1 MTGADFDKLF
11 DRKTDKAYTGF
22 FNPTKKT
29 ALYREAL
36 ILAIENKYRN
46 LDEQREYDDLSG
58 VTKTN
63 QVFSLLPGQAN
74 QIYTQALAI
83 SAITV
88 TSSQLIITTVFPHFL
103 TVGQSATTSGIQG
116 YTTVGPINGTFPV
129 LSVTNANTFTLSGS
143 FGSIIG
149 SWTVNSGQVSFANMV
164 SDYKHLLTIKAKFGK
179 PIKGL
184 SITNATNATPIV
196 ITVNTYNNL
205 RTGEQLQISQVVGNT
220 AANGVFYI
228 LQLNTLTFQLFTDKN
243 MTVPAVG
250 NGAYV
255 SGGIMSRIT
264 YQYASPLVPDRK
276 KDLYSTPTAAYPK
289 YEIAGG
295 QIKVQ
300 PFELACSEITMD
312 YITTDL
318 VDILPL
324 DSALNLEL
332 TYPADF
338 LYYVADV
345 AANLAA
351 KTVRDPELLQTS
363 AADINNEK

>member
-1 MTGADFDKLF
+1 MTGFDFDKLF

-63 QVFSLLPGQAN
+63 QVYSLLPSQAN
-74 QIYTQALAI
+74 QIYTQPLAI

-88 TSSQLIITTVFPHFL
+88 TSSQLIITTVFPHYL
-103 TVGQSATTSGIQG
+103 AVGQNMTTFYVQ
-116 YTTVGPINGTFPV
+116 
-129 LSVTNANTFTLSGS
+129 
-143 FGSIIG
+143 
-149 SWTVNSGQVSFANMV
+149 
-164 SDYKHLLTIKAKFGK
+164 
-179 PIKGL
+179 
-184 SITNATNATPIV
+184 
-196 ITVNTYNNL
+196 
-205 RTGEQLQISQVVGNT
+205 QISS
-220 AANGVFYI
+220 FS
-228 LQLNTLTFQLFTDKN
+228 FQLFTDKALA
-243 MTVPAVG
+243 TPVVG
-250 NGAYV
+250 NANYV
-255 SGGIMSRIT
+255 SGGIMAKVD

-276 KDLYSTPTAAYPK
+276 KDMYSAATSIYPK
-289 YEIAGG
+289 AETANGMLKI
-295 QIKVQ
+295 Q
-300 PFELACSEITMD
+300 PFDLSCTEITID

-318 VDILPL
+318 VDINPL

-338 LYYVADV
+338 LYYVADT

-351 KTVRDPELLQTS
+351 KTVRDQELLQTS
-363 AADINNEK
+363 TTDINNEK

>member
-1 MTGADFDKLF
+1 MTGFDFDKLF

-63 QVFSLLPGQAN
+63 QVYSLLPSQAN
-74 QIYTQALAI
+74 QIYTQPLAI

-88 TSSQLIITTVFPHFL
+88 TSSQLIITTVFPHYL
-103 TVGQSATTSGIQG
+103 AVGQNMTTSGIQG
-116 YTTVGPINGTFPV
+116 YTTANPINGTFPV
-129 LSVTNANTFTLSGS
+129 LSVTNANTLTLSGS
-143 FGSIIG
+143 FGSVMG
-149 SWTVNSGQVSFANMV
+149 SWTAGSGQISFANMI
-164 SDYKHLLTIKAKFGK
+164 SDYRHLLTIKAKFTRPLK
-179 PIKGL
+179 AL

-196 ITVNTYNNL
+196 ITVSTYNNI
-205 RTGEQLQISQVVGNT
+205 RTGEQLQINQVVGNT
-220 AANGVFYI
+220 AANGTFYVQQI
-228 LQLNTLTFQLFTDKN
+228 SSFSFQLFTDKALA
-243 MTVPAVG
+243 TPVVG
-250 NGAYV
+250 NANYV
-255 SGGIMSRIT
+255 SGGIMAKVD

-276 KDLYSTPTAAYPK
+276 KDMYSAATSIYPK
-289 YEIAGG
+289 AETANGMLKI
-295 QIKVQ
+295 Q
-300 PFELACSEITMD
+300 PFDLSCTEITID

-318 VDILPL
+318 VDINPL

-338 LYYVADV
+338 LYYVADT

-351 KTVRDPELLQTS
+351 KTVRDQELLQTS
-363 AADINNEK
+363 TTDINNEK